1 MDLKKRDI
9 FGIKDLS
16 KEEIL
21 FILEKA
27 AVYKKQM
34 RNKEMK
40 SSELKGKTVL
50 NIFFENSTRT
60 RTSFEIAGKRL
71 GADVINISIAT
82 SSLKKGESLM
92 DTAKTLDAMHVDSYV
107 IRHSCS
113 GAPMLFSKYVKGNV
127 INAGDGANEHPTQAL
142 LDAFTIIEQKGKI
155 EGLNIVILG
164 DILHSRVARSNIYLL
179 KKLGANVT
187 LVGPTTLLPKEFEKM
202 GVRVSNSLDSVIE
215 EADVINI
222 LRIQLERQSDSFFPT
237 VKEYAEQYGM
247 NAARVAKTKKDVV
260 IMHPGPMNRGV
271 EIAFDVADCNR
282 QFILEQVENGVA
294 VRMALLALTIE

>member
-179 KKLGANVT
+179 KKSLQQI
-187 LVGPTTLLPKEFEKM
+187 K
-202 GVRVSNSLDSVIE
+202 VS
-215 EADVINI
+215 
-222 LRIQLERQSDSFFPT
+222 P
-237 VKEYAEQYGM
+237 Y
-247 NAARVAKTKKDVV
+247 
-260 IMHPGPMNRGV
+260 
-271 EIAFDVADCNR
+271 
-282 QFILEQVENGVA
+282 
-294 VRMALLALTIE
+294 